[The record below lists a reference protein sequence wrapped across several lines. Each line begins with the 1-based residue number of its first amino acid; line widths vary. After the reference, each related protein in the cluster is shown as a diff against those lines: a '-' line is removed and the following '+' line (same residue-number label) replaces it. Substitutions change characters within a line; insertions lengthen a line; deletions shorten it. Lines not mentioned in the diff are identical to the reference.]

1 LTIEYAQVKIDEA
14 TRKLATID
22 SKLAGLQ
29 RLACS
34 STLSRTERK
43 MLREQTAIV
52 RVQRD
57 HAFRDLMEL
66 IEFDEMSVEDMGLA

>member
-34 STLSRTERK
+34 STLSTERK
-43 MLREQTAIV
+43 MIREQTAIV

-66 IEFDEMSVEDMGLA
+66 IELDEMSVEDMGLA

>member
-1 LTIEYAQVKIDEA
+1 LTIKYAEQKIDEA
-14 TRKLATID
+14 TRRLAAVD
-22 SKLAGLQ
+22 SELAELQ
-29 RLACS
+29 RQCCS

-57 HAFRDLMEL
+57 NAFRDLMEL
-66 IEFDEMSVEDMGLA
+66 IDLDEMPVADMGMA